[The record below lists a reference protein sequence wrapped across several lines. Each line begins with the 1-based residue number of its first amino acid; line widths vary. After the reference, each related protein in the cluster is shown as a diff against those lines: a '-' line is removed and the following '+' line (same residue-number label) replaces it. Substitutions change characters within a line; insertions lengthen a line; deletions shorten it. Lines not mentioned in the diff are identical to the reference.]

1 MIAPKEA
8 RQYAE
13 QWIDSWNSH
22 DIDRIMS
29 FYADSICHIT
39 PKLTM
44 LFGSASHAIK
54 DKQALRDYFTSTLKR
69 SPELHFTLRDVFAG
83 AESIVICFDSTTGI
97 YVAVVLILDEQM
109 KVTQYMA
116 HYRNK

>member
-1 MIAPKEA
+1 MIDPKEA

-13 QWIDSWNSH
+13 AWIEAWNSH
-22 DIDRIMS
+22 EIERIMS

-54 DKQALRDYFTSTLKR
+54 DKDELRDFFSATLKR
-69 SPELHFTLRDVFAG
+69 SPELHFTLGDVFAG
-83 AESIVICFDSTTGI
+83 AESIVLCFDSTTGI
-97 YVAVVLILDEQM
+97 YVAVVLILDGD
-109 KVTQYMA
+109 KKITQYMA
-116 HYRNK
+116 HYRNR